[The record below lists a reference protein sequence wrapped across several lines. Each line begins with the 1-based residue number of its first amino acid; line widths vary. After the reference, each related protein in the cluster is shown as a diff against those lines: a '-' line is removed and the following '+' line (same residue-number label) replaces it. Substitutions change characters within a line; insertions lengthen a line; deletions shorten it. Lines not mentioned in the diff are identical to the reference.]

1 MTGARP
7 ESEGPWGGATR
18 PDALPLYTGRR
29 GRLFGIALSRMI
41 LTILTL
47 GLGRFWMITRLR
59 RYYWSSL
66 MIAGAPLEYTGRAG
80 EKLVG
85 FLVAV
90 VILAVYLLVV
100 NLALAFIG
108 LSWFQGNPLA
118 LQLPFLALLPLIFWA
133 RYRAR
138 RYILARTRWRGIRF
152 GLAPGAWG
160 YTARA
165 LFWWALTLLTL
176 GFLYPL
182 KQMMLARYTTDRSFY
197 GDLRFEQ
204 QGGWG
209 PLLLSWLWFWAPLAL
224 TLGLVAAAVAGL
236 DFSRV
241 AGEAD
246 LFAFAAEITGGPG
259 IVALVA
265 LWLIFAFIRH
275 RVFSFRYLSS
285 GKVLGGRTSANVN
298 LGVWPVIGI
307 YVLAGLVI
315 GIGVGLTAF
324 VFTLIGFSLL
334 AGGPE
339 PTDLHDALMNGE
351 VPALSGLIAL
361 AVSGLVYLP
370 VIAVFSA
377 LGHAFISHPLVA
389 ATTKSIRFHDLAAAA
404 RARQRGHDEQAEA
417 GGFADAL
424 GADIGGAF

>member
-1 MTGARP
+1 MAEPVRPEYSGARL
-7 ESEGPWGGATR
+7 S
-18 PDALPLYTGRR
+18 
-29 GRLFGIALSRMI
+29 LFLIALTRMI
-41 LTILTL
+41 VTILTF
-47 GLGRFWMITRLR
+47 GIGRFWMITRLR
-59 RYYWSSL
+59 RYYWSSVV
-66 MIAGAPLEYTGRAG
+66 IDGAPLEYTGRAG
-80 EKLVG
+80 EKLIG

-100 NLALAFIG
+100 NLALAFVG

-160 YTARA
+160 YAARA
-165 LFWWALTLLTL
+165 LFWWAATVLTL

-204 QGGWG
+204 RGGWG

-224 TLGLVAAAVAGL
+224 AVGLIASALAGFEF
-236 DFSRV
+236 DRISGEREVFS
-241 AGEAD
+241 
-246 LFAFAAEITGGPG
+246 FAAGIAGGPG
-259 IVALVA
+259 LLILTAFWLV
-265 LWLIFAFIRH
+265 FAFIRH
-275 RVFSFRYLSS
+275 RVFSFRYLNS
-285 GKVLGGRTSANVN
+285 GKVLDGRASANVT
-298 LGVWPVIGI
+298 LSVWSVIGI

-315 GIGVGLTAF
+315 GIGVGLTAL
-324 VFTLIGFSLL
+324 VFTVIGFGLL
-334 AGGPE
+334 AAGPE
-339 PTDLHDALMNGE
+339 PTDLFDVLGSGE
-351 VPALSGLIAL
+351 IPALSGLIAL
-361 AVSGLVYLP
+361 AISGLVYLP

-377 LGHAFISHPLVA
+377 LRHAFISHPLIA
-389 ATTKSIRFHDLAAAA
+389 ATAKTIRFHDLGAAS
-404 RARQRGHDEQAEA
+404 RARQRRHDEQAEA